1 MSEIKKEETAPS
13 NDAFFRDFK
22 GYNRFDFPEG
32 IHRVTA
38 GYGGEAILITC
49 CEKTAM
55 IDCGMAYCGEQL
67 IENTRRYLGER
78 SLDYVFITHTHYD
91 HMGALPYIR
100 REWPEAKVVGSRKAK
115 TVFEREGAIRT
126 IKRLG
131 TEAQHTYSKSRD
143 EIPVEGLAVDIVVS
157 EGDSVP
163 LGEQYI
169 YVLEAKG
176 HTDCCLCYILEPAGL
191 MFACESTGVVE
202 EDQDVC
208 SAILKSYSDSIES
221 AHKCKAYGAK
231 RIITPHFGII
241 PEFFNDTYF
250 DRFIKNAAKER
261 EFVKNL
267 YSEGLSDEEV
277 LQRYKEKFWSELR
290 RSVQPEEAFMVNAVN
305 IIRVLKDS

>member
-1 MSEIKKEETAPS
+1 
-13 NDAFFRDFK
+13 
-22 GYNRFDFPEG
+22 
-32 IHRVTA
+32 
-38 GYGGEAILITC
+38 
-49 CEKTAM
+49 
-55 IDCGMAYCGEQL
+55 
-67 IENTRRYLGER
+67 
-78 SLDYVFITHTHYD
+78 
-91 HMGALPYIR
+91 MGALPYIR
-100 REWPEAKVVGSRKAK
+100 REWPEAKVVGSYKAK

-131 TEAQHTYSKSRD
+131 TEAQHTYSKSKN

-157 EGDSVP
+157 EGDKVS

-277 LQRYKEKFWSELR
+277 LQRYKEKFWSESR
-290 RSVQPEEAFMVNAVN
+290 RSAQPEEAFMVNAVN